1 MSYESASSVFS
12 QCAENVFKFLYIW
25 LLMLVSMRTAV
36 KLFIIKELFFVL
48 ENPLYIF
55 KNKELQND
63 IV

>member
-1 MSYESASSVFS
+1 MSYESATCFS
-12 QCAENVFKFLYIW
+12 QYAENVFKFLYTR
-25 LLMLVSMRTAV
+25 LLMLVSILTAA

-55 KNKELQND
+55 ENENYQNH